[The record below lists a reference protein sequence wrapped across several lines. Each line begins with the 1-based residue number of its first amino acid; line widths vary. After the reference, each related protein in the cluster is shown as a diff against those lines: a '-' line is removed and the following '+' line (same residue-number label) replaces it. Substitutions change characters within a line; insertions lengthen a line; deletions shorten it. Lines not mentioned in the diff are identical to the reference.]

1 MKFSNCIFATI
12 LFVNNQVHAT
22 MLRGNAVTPT
32 ERELMPL
39 ANAPPLANV
48 PSCEEVDSIFPKL
61 YCLEDCSTQYWQ
73 CAKGVVATADMPGGT
88 NCIDGGFAEFGQCNG
103 SER

>member
-1 MKFSNCIFATI
+1 MKFSNCIFATM

-22 MLRGNAVTPT
+22 MLKGNATPT

-39 ANAPPLANV
+39 ANA

-73 CAKGVVATADMPGGT
+73 CVNGVVATADMPGGT